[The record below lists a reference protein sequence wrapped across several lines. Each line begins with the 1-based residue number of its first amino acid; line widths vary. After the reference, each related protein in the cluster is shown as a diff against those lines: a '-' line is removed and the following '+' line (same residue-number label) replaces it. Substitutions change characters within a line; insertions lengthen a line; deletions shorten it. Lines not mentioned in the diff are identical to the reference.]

1 MAVTKA
7 EAAKMKVAELK
18 AALTEV
24 GLPTNGRKAD
34 LLARLNAVG
43 DLNIVRTLAQTT
55 VAY

>member
-43 DLNIVRTLAQTT
+43 DLNIVCTLAQTT